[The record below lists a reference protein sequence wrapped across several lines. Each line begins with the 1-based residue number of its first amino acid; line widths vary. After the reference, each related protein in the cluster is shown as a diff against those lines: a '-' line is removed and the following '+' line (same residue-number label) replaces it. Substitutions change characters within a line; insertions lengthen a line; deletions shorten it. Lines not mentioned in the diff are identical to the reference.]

1 MDLQDTGRPGTKI
14 YIFSRRPI
22 QITQKLIS
30 TYKIS
35 KNEMG
40 WQVINLKKCLPGDKL
55 IFTISD
61 PISFSFH

>member
-40 WQVINLKKCLPGDKL
+40 WQVIN
-55 IFTISD
+55 
-61 PISFSFH
+61 